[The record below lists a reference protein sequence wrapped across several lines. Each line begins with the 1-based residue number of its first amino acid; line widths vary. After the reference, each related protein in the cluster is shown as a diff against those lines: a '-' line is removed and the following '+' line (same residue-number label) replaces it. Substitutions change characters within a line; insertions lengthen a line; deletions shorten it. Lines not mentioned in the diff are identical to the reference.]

1 MNLILPAQRLLMGLR
16 IRRNS
21 FASGRAITMIIYLD
35 ISLAVPG
42 IPTKAKKKGSDH

>member
-1 MNLILPAQRLLMGLR
+1 
-16 IRRNS
+16 
-21 FASGRAITMIIYLD
+21 MIIYLD